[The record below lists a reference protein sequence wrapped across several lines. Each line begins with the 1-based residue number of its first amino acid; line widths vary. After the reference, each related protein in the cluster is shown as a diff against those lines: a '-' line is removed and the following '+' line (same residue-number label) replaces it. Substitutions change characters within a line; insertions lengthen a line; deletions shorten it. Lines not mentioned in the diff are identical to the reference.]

1 MDRYKC
7 GGKHSMWRQA
17 SVWFDSEGRVQSN
30 WNRELFYLTETVSD
44 KKYDKEQVKL
54 KVLKPKCVWQGG
66 RDTVNF

>member
-1 MDRYKC
+1 M
-7 GGKHSMWRQA
+7 
-17 SVWFDSEGRVQSN
+17 QSN
-30 WNRELFYLTETVSD
+30 WNRELFYLTETISD